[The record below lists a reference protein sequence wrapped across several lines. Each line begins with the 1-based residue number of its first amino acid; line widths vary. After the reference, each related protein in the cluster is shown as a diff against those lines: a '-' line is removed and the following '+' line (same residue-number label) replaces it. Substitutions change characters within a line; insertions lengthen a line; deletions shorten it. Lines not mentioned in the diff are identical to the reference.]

1 MWNHGS
7 GWLRLMDKKI
17 SEKKVSQKQKIE
29 LFFMDHPW
37 RDANYIG
44 RKYNGLEMAS
54 ERKTSHYLRKWKE
67 KHHCWNQNISVRA
80 TRQREYLEKRL
91 KVKGFF
97 IFEKNICLWW
107 KMFGIPERNKRWGQ
121 NSIYRACKEV
131 QFAWLAQVYS
141 CVCVHRCGWPSTLH
155 SVVRKL

>member
-1 MWNHGS
+1 
-7 GWLRLMDKKI
+7 MDKRI

-67 KHHCWNQNISVRA
+67 KHHCWKQNISVRA

-91 KVKGFF
+91 KVKEFF
-97 IFEKNICLWW
+97 IFERTYACDGKCL
-107 KMFGIPERNKRWGQ
+107 GYLRETRD
-121 NSIYRACKEV
+121 EV
-131 QFAWLAQVYS
+131 RIAYTELVKKCS
-141 CVCVHRCGWPSTLH
+141 LH
-155 SVVRKL
+155 G